1 MFFAVPR
8 HGSGRK
14 TPAYQPIPAL
24 RVELQRRERS
34 ANEKEQT
41 MAEKKKAGEDSM
53 QGREREQQ
61 IVLVVDGDCARQFLT
76 CVLLQRLGY
85 HVFPVKTAEEALMIM
100 ELAVPLIVLTE
111 ISLPQMNGI
120 DLLKQVKQ
128 NPRSRHVPVLIYTAL
143 KGVTYRQTCESAG
156 CAGFITQP
164 AEHNE
169 LYEAI
174 QNATE
179 NTPRHFVRLTT
190 SLDVVVGTGTR
201 EGGKRNEKMTAISE
215 RGMYVRTPN
224 PLPYGTTVPFTLY
237 LDRSMARVIRVEGK
251 VLYSHSGGDPSKAPG
266 MGVKFTQIRPED
278 REGIRAFIRQQ
289 LMEGIAVPI
298 RTSKD

>member
-1 MFFAVPR
+1 
-8 HGSGRK
+8 
-14 TPAYQPIPAL
+14 
-24 RVELQRRERS
+24 
-34 ANEKEQT
+34 
-41 MAEKKKAGEDSM
+41 MAEKEKAGKDSI
-53 QGREREQQ
+53 QGSEREQQ

-111 ISLPQMNGI
+111 IALPQMNGI

-128 NPRSRHVPVLIYTAL
+128 NPRSRHVPVLVYTAL
-143 KGVTYRQTCESAG
+143 KDATYRQACEKAG
-156 CAGFITQP
+156 CAGFVTQP

-190 SLDVVVGTGTR
+190 SLDVVVEGTGR
-201 EGGKRNEKMTAISE
+201 EGGARNEKVTAISE

-224 PLPYGTTVPFTLY
+224 PLPYGTTVPLTLY
-237 LDRSMARVIRVEGK
+237 LESFARGIRVEGK
-251 VLYSHSGGDPSKAPG
+251 VLYSHSGGDSKIPG
-266 MGVKFTQIRPED
+266 MGVKFKQIRPED
-278 REGIRAFIRQQ
+278 REGIRVFIRRK

-298 RTSKD
+298 RKRKNDDAC